1 MISGVTAHV
10 NQHVNTH
17 VVDDV
22 GSVSSRHFKNVDHSG
37 STGKSSS
44 VLVFGGIKNCGEC
57 LSPDQ
62 L

>member
-1 MISGVTAHV
+1 
-10 NQHVNTH
+10 VNTH